1 MYPVREARIKRP
13 SHWEFSATG
22 LAVPSKALGPLVS
35 AWASLGLFPPLRNAL
50 MLDCSPPS
58 SSVSGISEARILE
71 GVPLP
76 SLQGSI
82 WKIFSPG
89 LWFWWRKG
97 DPFQGLRVDSYLTLW
112 NELAEERSTI
122 QARDFIGKGCRG
134 RGWGKQRELLCHVA
148 HRLRVYGHCV
158 SFWFVSCQSFWI
170 GILPG
175 GTRITQLR
183 WIPAR
188 RILGSC

>member
-1 MYPVREARIKRP
+1 MRASHCSGSYCCGAQAQGLQWLQYVSLALWLPGSRAQARQLWHMGAIACGSSHSRDHTYLSSTGKWILYHGATREALRLIFDSSFPHMYPVREARIKRP

-35 AWASLGLFPPLRNAL
+35 ASASLGLFPPLRNAL

-89 LWFWWRKG
+89 LWF
-97 DPFQGLRVDSYLTLW
+97 
-112 NELAEERSTI
+112 
-122 QARDFIGKGCRG
+122 
-134 RGWGKQRELLCHVA
+134 
-148 HRLRVYGHCV
+148 
-158 SFWFVSCQSFWI
+158 
-170 GILPG
+170 
-175 GTRITQLR
+175 
-183 WIPAR
+183 
-188 RILGSC
+188 